1 MRSSYEDSSFR
12 ASVEEIYN
20 QIAPLYKQL
29 FTYVRRKLVQRYGET
44 SVRADGPIPAHL
56 LGKKTQIPRQLD

>member
-1 MRSSYEDSSFR
+1 MRAPYEDQSFR

-20 QIAPLYKQL
+20 QVQPLYKQL

-44 SVRADGPIPAHL
+44 TVRSDGPIPAHL
-56 LGKKTQIPRQLD
+56 LGKAFVFRVQ